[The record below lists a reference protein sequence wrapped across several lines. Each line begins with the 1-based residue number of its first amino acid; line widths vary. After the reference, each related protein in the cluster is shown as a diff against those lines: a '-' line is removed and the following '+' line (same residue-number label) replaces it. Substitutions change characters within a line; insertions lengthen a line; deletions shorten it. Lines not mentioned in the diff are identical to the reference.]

1 MCFNISIVSSIAT
14 IEQQFNAEF
23 HANFDFMPQEHI
35 SAFTNPQIPVIT
47 SEDTEVIQSLH
58 WGLIPHW
65 VKDQDQADT
74 IRRGTYNARS
84 ETVREKTSFR
94 SSIEK
99 NKCLVITNGFYEWQT
114 TSSGKVCH
122 YITRPGDNLF
132 AFAGIWSGSIHTT
145 TGKLMKSVSILT
157 QSANKMMAE
166 IHNIKKRQ
174 PVILHEEHQKDWMDS
189 GLEFGHIL
197 EDSFA
202 IELSSKIVKSP
213 LKRS

>member
-23 HANFDFMPQEHI
+23 HADFDFMPQEHI

-84 ETVREKTSFR
+84 ETVREKPSFR

-99 NKCLVITNGFYEWQT
+99 NKCLVIANGFYEWKQT
-114 TSSGKVCH
+114 SDQKTPYRIS
-122 YITRPGDNLF
+122 IQDNDLF
-132 AFAGIWSGSIHTT
+132 VFAGIWDVLEQPPYSRAANVGSGNRL
-145 TGKLMKSVSILT
+145 GAAAV
-157 QSANKMMAE
+157 
-166 IHNIKKRQ
+166 R
-174 PVILHEEHQKDWMDS
+174 P
-189 GLEFGHIL
+189 
-197 EDSFA
+197 A
-202 IELSSKIVKSP
+202 IF
-213 LKRS
+213 